1 MKPLTHYIRESIL
14 SSTGAGANSIV
25 LLNIIKYLK
34 DIKNGG
40 SPQYGGISPE
50 VIDLYIPGTTRE
62 SRLNEVFKF
71 WFPRSKHATKIR
83 QLMKIFQKSGYK
95 SQYDS
100 GNEWISSY
108 DFRLSKVQDFVYY
121 CQLEN
126 HLNIYW
132 DNRVIKV
139 GEAHLIFSFIKFP
152 KTGITTLYVYALN
165 PDNTISKK
173 ITDEIKKSL
182 L

>member
-1 MKPLTHYIRESIL
+1 
-14 SSTGAGANSIV
+14 
-25 LLNIIKYLK
+25 
-34 DIKNGG
+34 
-40 SPQYGGISPE
+40 
-50 VIDLYIPGTTRE
+50 
-62 SRLNEVFKF
+62 
-71 WFPRSKHATKIR
+71 
-83 QLMKIFQKSGYK
+83 MKIFQKSGYK

-100 GNEWISSY
+100 GNEWISSS

-121 CQLEN
+121 CPLEN

-139 GEAHLIFSFIKFP
+139 GEARLIFSFIKFP
-152 KTGITTLYVYALN
+152 KTGVTTLYVYALN
-165 PDNTISKK
+165 PDNTISQK

>member
-14 SSTGAGANSIV
+14 SSTGAGTRSIILSSV
-25 LLNIIKYLK
+25 IKYLK

-40 SPQYGGISPE
+40 GPYFGGKSLE
-50 VIDLYIPGTTRE
+50 AVDLYIPGASRE
-62 SRLNEVFKF
+62 TRLNDVFKF

-83 QLMKIFQKSGYK
+83 QLMKAFQKSGYK

>member
-1 MKPLTHYIRESIL
+1 MKTLTEYIKESIL
-14 SSTGAGANSIV
+14 SSTGAGASSIILSSV
-25 LLNIIKYLK
+25 VKYLK

-40 SPQYGGISPE
+40 PQHGGRGSE
-50 VIDLYIPGTTRE
+50 VIDLYIPGASRE
-62 SRLNEVFKF
+62 TRLNDVFKF

-83 QLMKIFQKSGYK
+83 QLMKIIQKSGYK

-100 GNEWISSY
+100 GNEWMSS
-108 DFRLSKVQDFVYY
+108 FGFGLSKVQDFIYY
-121 CQLEN
+121 CPLEN

-139 GEAHLIFSFIKFP
+139 GEVYLIFSFVKFP
-152 KTGITTLYVYALN
+152 QTGVTTLYVYALN
-165 PDNTISKK
+165 QDRTISQK

>member
-1 MKPLTHYIRESIL
+1 MKPLTEYIKESIL
-14 SSTGAGANSIV
+14 GSTGAGASSIILSSV
-25 LLNIIKYLK
+25 IKYLK

-40 SPQYGGISPE
+40 PQHGGRGSE

-62 SRLNEVFKF
+62 NRLNDVFKF

-100 GNEWISSY
+100 GNEWISSF

-121 CQLEN
+121 CPLEN
-126 HLNIYW
+126 HLNNYW

-139 GEAHLIFSFIKFP
+139 GEARLIFSFIKYP
-152 KTGITTLYVYALN
+152 KTGVTTLYVYALN
-165 PDNTISKK
+165 PDNTISQK